1 MRLRLLVRRHS
12 LPDTP
17 IIWDI
22 DTQNAAPT
30 ISVLLEEVNDVI
42 PIESGDWGL
51 EDYAVEIKGK
61 DGVNFECLHFQTV
74 AKVLHEDDE
83 VIIRPLLTPDLRIR
97 RLSGRHQVSTDGRH
111 LVDGVAFGRPL
122 LRKPIGRPQV
132 VIPPRKRR
140 RITYDEDEEGN
151 ELPLALEE
159 SSKES
164 HNGQLLIEADL
175 EDEDEED
182 DADFASEG
190 EGDED
195 GNDEDDDDDF
205 SSEGDGGEEDAEDEN
220 DGNTQDG
227 NRQLILRAEFEDAD
241 DKDHTS
247 EKKNASWQGDSN
259 AGDLIHALESEHND
273 EENLAESRN
282 VSRTAEK
289 SDLLNDISDQVVR
302 AKIHILDNAFPNAPL
317 AVCRHIYDGSEG
329 DVKKAYAALE
339 RGFKPSKSCH
349 EVTKA
354 FIEIHSQLPRRIGR
368 PKRIREANRF
378 PSQNT
383 GPIPDSSSQG
393 KQNSLRGLTFMI
405 IGTLPTLSHIEVKA
419 VIEKYGGAISTA
431 LDENTSHV
439 ILGSDVKPS
448 KLQKVKNSKVKTINE
463 DGLFDL
469 IHNGSE
475 AEVEV
480 AGPDAA
486 GTTKIP
492 SVINENDTLLDFY
505 DQNGLPKGSISSG
518 TALSH
523 MAAVIAK
530 KSPSGKGSNPD
541 RLALFSNKSVRFD
554 IEGSK
559 QDSKNPETLSKSDE
573 DTSSAEDSSSADAT
587 EDETC
592 GSDSND
598 SSSSSEEDSDEDSE
612 DSSDEDVDKSS
623 DESPS
628 SESESDSDS
637 SADSDSDSEPNEVS
651 SRPQATVHSAH
662 LSSMEGKPF
671 VPPGKGKNSTKSR
684 NQRRRSAD
692 ALRRL
697 KQKGILPTDTTTK
710 EFNQLDAVN
719 SNTSPEDALE
729 ALKAVRATLKSTVI
743 AEGAS
748 KALTKDADFE
758 LRRKQLLDS
767 LAAGGIDIGAE
778 ASLKPK
784 KPAATHPT
792 ENDTGMVDIIGLQHS
807 KQVSPAQQVGDVMD
821 LDQDTRRLSS
831 TSAALLQGRNSDQD
845 ESENQLIVNHTPV
858 TSVSESIA
866 LPASSGSNEGSS
878 GPRRRAKLDVG
889 AGRRLLFGALGL
901 KTPKTKKDEEKVR
914 NDLMKYA
921 RPEKPKEKTPE
932 PVVDADEDSDAWRS
946 KIIYRA
952 VECCYDGIE
961 LSEPPFPFVQ
971 RWDPQQQNP
980 WTSKGKRG
988 GKRKKSQRDQ
998 DQFYEDEEQVS
1009 KKQRRKNKRIQDE
1022 IQDQADMSYDLTPFE
1037 QQDDYLD
1044 SSYNAS
1050 NLEESMNDH
1059 FNNGGQNA
1067 ASENEDASGQIS
1079 DQLMQDI
1086 NNLPPNHQF
1095 TVASQSLD
1103 GDDLPKLPADMK
1115 PLSDLTPK
1123 TAKPGMVIAFK
1134 QLVMDETTQW
1144 QPQVSLYRTAV
1155 IINISDANEL
1165 ELTLAKRDRPESDK
1179 QYDEETGERVYGRF
1193 EMPVDEEPEQDDGY
1207 LSIPFHDLMEAK
1219 IVQPAPDSVGQDE
1232 VVDPISTAKAAGS
1245 TDESTTLGHEDFNEQ
1260 DSNVPETQIH
1270 KTIENE
1276 RQKDSIPE
1284 ETTAAEP
1291 STPFEDQAKR
1301 GIKTKSNIL
1310 AEPLSEGTMQY
1321 VANIM
1326 REAGFRS
1333 SVPSPVLRDTR
1344 PNGPET
1350 PGIGVS
1356 LDLLLRNNTE
1366 LPKESSYSPK
1376 FNGLGSS
1383 PPAAANTLGSSP
1395 ISAPRRRGTITKAPA
1410 PSEESSSAF
1419 HASLGPASTDET
1431 EVRDSNDNIHYPG
1444 QSISRSLAS
1453 QVSDHGRQPDFI
1465 VSNDETT
1472 MQMDDSDFSIL
1483 QKYDDAASLGNEPEL
1498 PELKNSMIGEAAL
1511 KHASIDPDETSSDD
1525 FPTLEE
1531 VFSQSQRTSIK
1542 PEASTPRLSQVPSK
1556 INQDYEK
1563 AMASLSDADADE
1575 NDGQSTPKAS
1585 QLCKTKKTLP
1595 GIEDVPA
1602 TWELLAGQK
1611 KTTLAGAFNDL
1622 RSVQKRGF
1630 SQSQPARRSS
1640 SQGNVQDSLKVSQS
1654 SSNSWVASSQP
1665 VTNESQSQGKRV
1677 IPKGTEIWDLTLS
1690 SDAEPELVGDT
1701 AGKANESDASD
1712 NAYFKKLHKDG
1723 SDDDDDYEESSFLS
1737 KGSVRGAKKPTTR
1750 GTRHGARQPSQ
1761 SSQQQT
1767 RSARKH
1773 TSSRF

>member
-140 RITYDEDEEGN
+140 RITYDEDEEGH

-175 EDEDEED
+175 EDEDED
-182 DADFASEG
+182 DSDFASGG

-195 GNDEDDDDDF
+195 GNDEDEEDDDDF
-205 SSEGDGGEEDAEDEN
+205 TSEEDGGEEDAEDEN

-241 DKDHTS
+241 DEDHTS
-247 EKKNASWQGDSN
+247 EKKNASWQGDAN
-259 AGDLIHALESEHND
+259 AGDLIHALESEHNH

-282 VSRTAEK
+282 ASREAEK

-302 AKIHILDNAFPNAPL
+302 AKIQILDNAFPKAPL

-349 EVTKA
+349 AVTKA
-354 FIEIHSQLPRRIGR
+354 FIEIHSQLPSRISR
-368 PKRIREANRF
+368 PKKIGEVNRF
-378 PSQNT
+378 PSQKA
-383 GPIPDSSSQG
+383 GPFSDSPSQG
-393 KQNSLRGLTFMI
+393 KQNSLRGLTFMV
-405 IGTLPTLSHIEVKA
+405 IGTLPSLSHIEVKA
-419 VIEKYGGAISTA
+419 VIEKYGGAISTS

-439 ILGSDVKPS
+439 ILGSDVNPS
-448 KLQKVKNSKVKTINE
+448 KLQKVKKSKVKTMNQ
-463 DGLFDL
+463 DGLFNL
-469 IHNGSE
+469 IHNDSE
-475 AEVEV
+475 AEVDL
-480 AGPDAA
+480 AGPVAT
-486 GTTKIP
+486 GTTKIS

-530 KSPSGKGSNPD
+530 KSPRSKGSSPD
-541 RLALFSNKSVRFD
+541 RPTPFSNKSVRFD
-554 IEGSK
+554 IEGPK
-559 QDSKNPETLSKSDE
+559 QDSKNPKILSESDE

-587 EDETC
+587 EDETSS
-592 GSDSND
+592 SDSDD
-598 SSSSSEEDSDEDSE
+598 SSSSSEEDSDGDSE
-612 DSSDEDVDKSS
+612 DSS

-637 SADSDSDSEPNEVS
+637 SSDSDSNSAPNEVS

-662 LSSMEGKPF
+662 FSSMEGKPF
-671 VPPGKGKNSTKSR
+671 VPPGKGKKSTKSR
-684 NQRRRSAD
+684 NQRRRSTD
-692 ALRRL
+692 ALQRL

-729 ALKAVRATLKSTVI
+729 ALKAVRATLKSTDI

-784 KPAATHPT
+784 KPATIRST
-792 ENDTGMVDIIGLQHS
+792 ESDTDMVDIVGLQHS
-807 KQVSPAQQVGDVMD
+807 TQIEPAQPAGDVMD
-821 LDQDTRRLSS
+821 LDQDTRRPSS

-845 ESENQLIVNHTPV
+845 ESENQLTVNHTPV
-858 TSVSESIA
+858 SSVPESIA
-866 LPASSGSNEGSS
+866 LPASTDSNEGSS

-889 AGRRLLFGALGL
+889 AGRRLLFGALGI
-901 KTPKTKKDEEKVR
+901 KNPKTKKDEEKVR

-932 PVVDADEDSDAWRS
+932 PVVDADEDADAWRS
-946 KIIYRA
+946 KISYRA

-971 RWDPQQQNP
+971 RWDPQQQNS
-980 WTSKGKRG
+980 WTNKGKRG
-988 GKRKKSQRDQ
+988 GKRKKNQRDQ
-998 DQFYEDEEQVS
+998 DQFYEDEEQAS
-1009 KKQRRKNKRIQDE
+1009 KRQRRKNKRIQDE
-1022 IQDQADMSYDLTPFE
+1022 LQDQTDMSYDLTSFE

-1044 SSYNAS
+1044 SSYNPS

-1067 ASENEDASGQIS
+1067 AMENEDAGGQIS
-1079 DQLMQDI
+1079 DQLMQDF
-1086 NNLPPNHQF
+1086 NDLPPNHPF
-1095 TVASQSLD
+1095 TVASQGPES
-1103 GDDLPKLPADMK
+1103 DDLPKLPADMK
-1115 PLSDLTPK
+1115 PLSDLTPE
-1123 TAKPGMVIAFK
+1123 TAKTGMVIAFK

-1155 IINISDANEL
+1155 IINVSDANEL

-1193 EMPVDEEPEQDDGY
+1193 EMPVDEESEQDDGY
-1207 LSIPFHDLMEAK
+1207 LSVPFHDLMEAK
-1219 IVQPAPDSVGQDE
+1219 IVQPAPDSLKQDE
-1232 VVDPISTAKAAGS
+1232 VVDISTAKAAVS
-1245 TDESTTLGHEDFNEQ
+1245 TDESTTLGHEDSNEQ

-1270 KTIENE
+1270 KTIEDE
-1276 RQKDSIPE
+1276 SQEDSAPD

-1291 STPFEDQAKR
+1291 STPSEDQAKR

-1350 PGIGVS
+1350 PGIGVA

-1383 PPAAANTLGSSP
+1383 SPAAGNTPGTSP

-1410 PSEESSSAF
+1410 PLEEPSSAF
-1419 HASLGPASTDET
+1419 HTSLGPASTDET
-1431 EVRDSNDNIHYPG
+1431 EVRDSNDNIHYPEL
-1444 QSISRSLAS
+1444 SIPQSLAS

-1498 PELKNSMIGEAAL
+1498 PDLKNSLIGEAAL
-1511 KHASIDPDETSSDD
+1511 KHALIDTEETSSDD

-1531 VFSQSQRTSIK
+1531 VFSQSQRTSVK
-1542 PEASTPRLSQVPSK
+1542 PEGSIPRLSQVPSK

-1563 AMASLSDADADE
+1563 AMASLSDADADVDE

-1585 QLCKTKKTLP
+1585 QLSKTKKKLP
-1595 GIEDVPA
+1595 GLEDVQA
-1602 TWELLAGQK
+1602 TSELLAGPK

-1622 RSVQKRGF
+1622 RSVQKTGF

-1640 SQGNVQDSLKVSQS
+1640 SQANVRDSLRVSQGS
-1654 SSNSWVASSQP
+1654 SSSSRVASSQP
-1665 VTNESQSQGKRV
+1665 VTNESQSKGKTV
-1677 IPKGTEIWDLTLS
+1677 IPKGAEVWDLTLS
-1690 SDAEPELVGDT
+1690 SDAEPEPVSKT
-1701 AGKANESDASD
+1701 AGKADENDASD
-1712 NAYFKKLHKDG
+1712 DAYFKTLHKDG
-1723 SDDDDDYEESSFLS
+1723 SDNDYEQSSSLS
-1737 KGSVRGAKKPTTR
+1737 KSSGRGAKKPTTR

-1767 RSARKH
+1767 SSARRKH
-1773 TSSRF
+1773 TGSRF